1 MLIYNPVDENRPE
14 FEDGVVVV
22 IFKPGVTKLFATAK
36 IEALGLQLTSFYER
50 LGQGRVSVPTG
61 QEDHFVTEL
70 QKLTYLVD
78 SAERSILAYIQKGG
92 LL

>member
-1 MLIYNPVDENRPE
+1 MFIYNPVDENRPE

-22 IFKPGVTKLFATAK
+22 VFKPGVTEVVAAAK
-36 IEALGLQLTSFYER
+36 VEALGLQLTSFYEQ
-50 LGQGRVSVPTG
+50 LGQGMVSVPVG
-61 QEDHFVTEL
+61 KEDYFVSEL
-70 QKLTYLVD
+70 SKLGDLVD